1 MNASM
6 LSNHVFNL
14 IFWLQLICTKKAW
27 ITTLSAKRLQ
37 LLGDFVPQT
46 PNYFFYFSAKL
57 NNFQKSNIQYR
68 FVHEYGQLNM
78 FSNHACCCL
87 FQTFASNMHQ
97 NEWFQVRFFK
107 NFLGRGSPSPLP
119 RPLPRFF
126 SGFALGSGFALN
138 FQALRAFDSGFA
150 LDSWKCRK
158 LRGHVRPSVGIVGGG
173 LNPPRSFFNPPHVS
187 DPLGGQANPPHFQDP
202 TSIYLLY
209 KWVTKS

>member
-1 MNASM
+1 MNVSM

-37 LLGDFVPQT
+37 LLEDFVLRPPT
-46 PNYFFYFSAKL
+46 IFYCSAKL

-68 FVHEYGQLNM
+68 FVHECGQLNM

-107 NFLGRGSPSPLP
+107 NFLGRGSLSSLP
-119 RPLPRFF
+119 RPPFFIGLRPRF
-126 SGFALGSGFALN
+126 SGATRFRLGLC
-138 FQALRAFDSGFA
+138 
-150 LDSWKCRK
+150 SWF
-158 LRGHVRPSVGIVGGG
+158 LG
-173 LNPPRSFFNPPHVS
+173 VS
-187 DPLGGQANPPHFQDP
+187 
-202 TSIYLLY
+202 
-209 KWVTKS
+209 